1 MEIHLKQEIQL
12 THAQRLELR
21 QELAQQIGLSIESVR
36 DQTDDAPLILFRE
49 VISKIIKSIE
59 EPQIRDGM
67 LALLSDSNLEKQ
79 FLAKSANLALPT
91 KEKIQN
97 FVLDY
102 IFDSHLG
109 HFRIERLTSESEKPI
124 IEEVDISRGD
134 FTMAFSK
141 PERLRNDIEDLHNIL
156 QRKAKGGETSGE
168 MRRIREAQHALNVAE
183 SLVAQIATL
192 NHAITLALVKAGPDN
207 KPMLSSFLRDL
218 EILQRLNPLLS
229 ERIQK
234 RFVARFI
241 AIRGITAERFESA
254 FLNTIGEYVLVSMG
268 ILSQDLFALQKGE
281 RNKEEYLKT
290 KSVLKEAGID
300 ADQLL
305 KHYQLTG
312 AGTFFWHRW
321 HTIGQPLTP
330 VTDDAVREFITQTV
344 RADAEVVLEKL
355 NYPLFFENAQTAAR
369 DTQTKEEREDKLR
382 EVLAESFASQRFQS
396 ALIEFIR
403 INWYKKLDM
412 FMG

>member
-1 MEIHLKQEIQL
+1 MRMEIHLKQEIQL

-156 QRKAKGGETSGE
+156 QRKANCSETSGT
-168 MRRIREAQHALNVAE
+168 IR
-183 SLVAQIATL
+183 
-192 NHAITLALVKAGPDN
+192 
-207 KPMLSSFLRDL
+207 
-218 EILQRLNPLLS
+218 
-229 ERIQK
+229 
-234 RFVARFI
+234 
-241 AIRGITAERFESA
+241 
-254 FLNTIGEYVLVSMG
+254 
-268 ILSQDLFALQKGE
+268 
-281 RNKEEYLKT
+281 
-290 KSVLKEAGID
+290 
-300 ADQLL
+300 
-305 KHYQLTG
+305 
-312 AGTFFWHRW
+312 
-321 HTIGQPLTP
+321 PLT
-330 VTDDAVREFITQTV
+330 
-344 RADAEVVLEKL
+344 
-355 NYPLFFENAQTAAR
+355 
-369 DTQTKEEREDKLR
+369 
-382 EVLAESFASQRFQS
+382 
-396 ALIEFIR
+396 
-403 INWYKKLDM
+403 
-412 FMG
+412 